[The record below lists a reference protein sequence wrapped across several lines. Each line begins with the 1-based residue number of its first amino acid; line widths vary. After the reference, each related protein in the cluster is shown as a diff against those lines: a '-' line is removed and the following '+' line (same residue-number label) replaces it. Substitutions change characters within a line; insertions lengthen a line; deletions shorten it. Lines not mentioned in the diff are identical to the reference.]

1 MVRESDPFL
10 KMQLSQ
16 KIHSEWVKMKRT
28 FLQLGSPNAGGS
40 RQPSE
45 HVSRDANVSCADT
58 TSAFVHFGSS
68 PSSNTATTPIVKS
81 SAPQRTA
88 WGSASTSDGVVTRK
102 REREYV
108 EVFSSDSSPVLL
120 CDDAAPISNEPLK
133 LSAASLPLPS
143 VTAPAENEEGD
154 LHQSERRLSVEI
166 ATTDEHLGTETTQER
181 FKQDSHEVQGNAE
194 VKESDD
200 STPAVTLSDAQQ
212 FILDLVVKHQR
223 SVFLTG
229 GGGTG
234 KSFLLREIIDHLD
247 KRTTFVTAPTGIAAL
262 NVGGVTLHSF
272 AGIGLGEGS
281 REDLL
286 GRVRGHKAA
295 KLQWQGCR
303 VLIIDEV
310 SMVPKK
316 MLDDLEYI
324 ARRVRGRDEPFG
336 GIQLV
341 LCGDFLQL
349 PPVSKRGGRSSSQV
363 NECDFCFASRAW
375 ERINPRVFILR
386 TLFRQHSDTLFA
398 TILNELRLGQLSHD
412 SIHTMMSI
420 SHSTRAAFVDTAVDG
435 NIVITDDMGAQGEDR
450 RGGRT
455 VLRSTN
461 SVVKNINDACF
472 GELDAEVHSYVAVT
486 GGPQPHLLDQCPA
499 EGEVS
504 LRVGARVMLLKN
516 LDQRAGLVNGSIG
529 VVSTF
534 VDADQVSRDLL
545 NPPNSRD
552 WLRRITKSAM
562 PKFPVVRFSVQR
574 YSTHDRR
581 LVPADRDL
589 VVQPQSWTVLS
600 GTRELAFRWQI
611 PLKLAWAITIHKSQ
625 GMTLQNVNVDFD
637 GMFEDAQAYVALS
650 RCTTLQGLT
659 IENFDLRKVRT
670 NVHALAYYDD
680 LEATI
685 ARSGGDCS
693 MFTLPALA
701 ENPWGATQPSLEDDA
716 PDVGPPTQAA
726 TAFNN
731 AVSRIRERLPS
742 AMIDAASRKRVRV
755 HRPVAAMKNGSVQ
768 FTQGVNCGC
777 HEVLLSDLVLPFSR
791 VANCFVVVDTC
802 SLIALHNHSKA
813 SIAIQRLCDENFVR
827 VPQMVLSELDGL
839 TKRRDQPQT
848 AFAARRARDLVK
860 DLLLDASVELQ
871 RSDHSVDPSTV
882 FALGGDGTNFGDA
895 TDATTRK
902 DNPILCY
909 ASYLQQTY
917 KTPIVICTE
926 DCLLGLR
933 ANACGFS
940 SCSVSSGI

>member
-1 MVRESDPFL
+1 
-10 KMQLSQ
+10 
-16 KIHSEWVKMKRT
+16 MKRAGPPRT
-28 FLQLGSPNAGGS
+28 FW
-40 RQPSE
+40 
-45 HVSRDANVSCADT
+45 
-58 TSAFVHFGSS
+58 
-68 PSSNTATTPIVKS
+68 TPT
-81 SAPQRTA
+81 QD
-88 WGSASTSDGVVTRK
+88 STSIRTPLSDSNHTTRK
-102 REREYV
+102 RDREYIEIV
-108 EVFSSDSSPVLL
+108 SDTDTSPILL
-120 CDDAAPISNEPLK
+120 REGNETVTGEPLQLK
-133 LSAASLPLPS
+133 LSPVPATVEADGSRHAETRTSPSKPLGGLKEQELDDRVEQPEDA
-143 VTAPAENEEGD
+143 VEE
-154 LHQSERRLSVEI
+154 
-166 ATTDEHLGTETTQER
+166 
-181 FKQDSHEVQGNAE
+181 
-194 VKESDD
+194 
-200 STPAVTLSDAQQ
+200 STPAVTLSAEQQ

-234 KSFLLREIIDHLD
+234 KSFLLREIIDQLD

-272 AGIGLGEGS
+272 AGIGIGEGS
-281 REDLL
+281 RDDLL
-286 GRVRGHKAA
+286 GRVRGNKAA
-295 KLQWQGCR
+295 KLQWLGCR

-316 MLDDLEYI
+316 LLDDLEFI
-324 ARRVRGRDEPFG
+324 ARKIRGRNEPFG

-349 PPVSKRGGRSSSQV
+349 PPVNRRSGRQSVQA
-363 NECDFCFASRAW
+363 NECDFCFASAAW
-375 ERINPRVFILR
+375 DRINPRVFFLR
-386 TLFRQHSDTLFA
+386 TLFRQHTDSLFA
-398 TILNELRLGQLSHD
+398 TILNELRLGELSHD

-420 SHSTRAAFVDTAVDG
+420 SHSTRAAFVDTTANG
-435 NIVITDDMGAQGEDR
+435 EIVVTDDVGAQGEDR

-461 SVVKNINDACF
+461 NVVKNINSDCF
-472 GELDAEVHSYVAVT
+472 DELNTDVQSYTAVT

-499 EGEVS
+499 ESEVS

-529 VVSTF
+529 VVTTF
-534 VDADQVSRDLL
+534 VDADQVSRELL

-552 WLRRITKSAM
+552 WLKRMTKSAT

-589 VVQPQSWTVLS
+589 VVQPQNWSVMS
-600 GTRELAFRWQI
+600 GTRELAYRWQI

-685 ARSGGDCS
+685 ARNGGDRS
-693 MFTLPALA
+693 MFTMPFMA
-701 ENPWGATQPSLEDDA
+701 ENPWGATQPSLDDDVEDES
-716 PDVGPPTQAA
+716 PPTQAA
-726 TAFNN
+726 KKAFSE
-731 AVSRIRERLPS
+731 AVNRIRERLPS
-742 AMIDAASRKRVRV
+742 AMIDAAARKRLRV
-755 HRPVAAMKNGSVQ
+755 DRPVAAMHNGHMQ
-768 FTQGVNCGC
+768 LTQGEHCGS
-777 HEVLLSDLVLPFSR
+777 HDVLMSDLVIPFKKVTS
-791 VANCFVVVDTC
+791 CFVVVDTC
-802 SLIALHNHSKA
+802 SFIALHNHSKTSDA
-813 SIAIQRLCDENFVR
+813 VQRLCDENFVR
-827 VPQMVLSELDGL
+827 VPQMVLAELDGL
-839 TKRRDQPQT
+839 TKRQEQPQI

-860 DLLLDASVELQ
+860 DLLMDHAVALQ
-871 RSDHSVDPSTV
+871 QSDHSVDPSAV
-882 FALGGDGTNFGDA
+882 FARGGDGTNFGDA
-895 TDATTRK
+895 TDRATRK

-909 ASYLQQTY
+909 ASYLQRTY
-917 KTPIVICTE
+917 RTPIVICTE

-940 SCSVSSGI
+940 SCSVSSGL